1 MRELEEL
8 RFLGSFDVCKLLLL
22 GRTDVVLLSLGLFL
36 QQLFELA
43 ARLARFT
50 IVALL
55 FALLS
60 IFLEQSQE
68 VQHFAV
74 R

>member
-1 MRELEEL
+1 M
-8 RFLGSFDVCKLLLL
+8 GSFDVRKLLLL

-55 FALLS
+55 FAFLS